1 MNMFADS
8 LFAIDGSKFKS
19 VNSKDNYYLP
29 SNVKYRINKIEKSI
43 EEYLS
48 KMDTQ
53 DKTEK
58 SDDKATPSKLEWLQ
72 KRLAE
77 WRVIEEEVNAHPDK
91 QVSKNDPD
99 ARLLLTRHLNRQVC
113 YNVQTAVDTKHHL
126 IISHDIDKAADRGQL
141 TSVAKQVQ
149 EVMKKKDITVL
160 ADKSYFNRLDIEA
173 SHDLGITV
181 NVPQTDTSGSAKKG
195 IFNTSLFIYDKDKDI
210 YICPAGEELPHKR
223 NVTEKGVE
231 QKVYVNFYECRDCNI
246 IEKCT
251 KSAKE
256 ARKMRLR
263 WIHEPIIDV

>member
-1 MNMFADS
+1 MWLLTRLMPDFKTIADFRKDNGKGIKAVCRQFVQMCRQMNMFADS
-8 LFAIDGSKFKS
+8 LFAIDGSKFKA
-19 VNSKDNYYLP
+19 VNSKDNNYLP

-113 YNVQTAVDTKHHL
+113 YNVQTAVDTKYHL
-126 IISHDIDKAADRGQL
+126 IISHDIDKAADRG
-141 TSVAKQVQ
+141 
-149 EVMKKKDITVL
+149 
-160 ADKSYFNRLDIEA
+160 
-173 SHDLGITV
+173 
-181 NVPQTDTSGSAKKG
+181 
-195 IFNTSLFIYDKDKDI
+195 
-210 YICPAGEELPHKR
+210 
-223 NVTEKGVE
+223 
-231 QKVYVNFYECRDCNI
+231 
-246 IEKCT
+246 
-251 KSAKE
+251 
-256 ARKMRLR
+256 
-263 WIHEPIIDV
+263 